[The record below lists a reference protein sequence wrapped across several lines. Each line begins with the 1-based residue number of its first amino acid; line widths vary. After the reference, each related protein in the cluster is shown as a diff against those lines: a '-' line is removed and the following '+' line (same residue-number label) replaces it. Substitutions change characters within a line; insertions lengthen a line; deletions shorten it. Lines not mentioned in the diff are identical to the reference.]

1 MIGGTA
7 MSVVSESDMIRPNN
21 AKVGN
26 AIVLTKPLGTQLA
39 VNFNQWFKQKDKNWQ
54 KLEQYITP
62 EKVLLAYEK
71 AMLHMSTL
79 NLEGAKLMKKYKAG
93 AATDVTGF
101 GILGHTRNLV
111 EAQTEKVDF
120 IIERLPVL
128 ADIAQLDKKI
138 VNFKLAEGFSAE
150 TSGGLL
156 ICLEK
161 EKVKDFIDEYTKTS
175 GYEAWEIGQVTKG
188 QNKAQIID
196 NVKFIE
202 V

>member
-1 MIGGTA
+1 
-7 MSVVSESDMIRPNN
+7 
-21 AKVGN
+21 
-26 AIVLTKPLGTQLA
+26 VL
-39 VNFNQWFKQKDKNWQ
+39 
-54 KLEQYITP
+54 YR
-62 EKVLLAYEK
+62 
-71 AMLHMSTL
+71 
-79 NLEGAKLMKKYKAG
+79 
-93 AATDVTGF
+93 
-101 GILGHTRNLV
+101 HTRNLV